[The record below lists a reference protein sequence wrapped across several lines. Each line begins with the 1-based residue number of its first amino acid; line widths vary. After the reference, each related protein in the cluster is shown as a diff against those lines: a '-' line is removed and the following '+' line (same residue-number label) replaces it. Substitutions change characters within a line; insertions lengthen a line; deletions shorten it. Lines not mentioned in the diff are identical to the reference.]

1 MMAMPKGLC
10 VVLLSVAGVLWFPR
24 AAHACSCEHLSPERQ
39 LAMADA
45 VFVGRVVGSQ
55 PLAWVDLQVRET
67 FKGTLDP
74 QVRIPTAVSDCD
86 YFLPPVTA
94 TTGREFL
101 IYATVVDGKLT
112 VSRCL
117 GSGTVE
123 QRRSDLERLR
133 QRPRGEARRQAVP
146 VGGAP
151 DTFIRP
157 SRPGQGTARS
167 RRATGRSPSRR
178 DACS

>member
-1 MMAMPKGLC
+1 MTRQYLFVVML
-10 VVLLSVAGVLWFPR
+10 VVLGLVAFPR
-24 AAHACSCEHLSPERQ
+24 AAAACSCERLAPQQQ

-67 FKGTLDP
+67 FKGKLDP
-74 QVRIPTAVSDCD
+74 QVRVPSAVSDCD

-94 TTGREFL
+94 TTGRDFL

-123 QRRSDLERLR
+123 ERRSDLERLR
-133 QRPRGEARRQAVP
+133 QRPR
-146 VGGAP
+146 
-151 DTFIRP
+151 
-157 SRPGQGTARS
+157 
-167 RRATGRSPSRR
+167 
-178 DACS
+178 

>member
-1 MMAMPKGLC
+1 MTLKGLR
-10 VVLLSVAGVLWFPR
+10 VVMLGAVGLVVFPR
-24 AAHACSCEHLSPERQ
+24 AAAACSCERLSPQRQ

-55 PLAWVDLQVRET
+55 PLAWVDLEVRET
-67 FKGTLDP
+67 FKGKPEP

-86 YFLPPVTA
+86 YFLPPVSA

-112 VSRCL
+112 VNRCL

-133 QRPRGEARRQAVP
+133 QRSRGEARPEGRALHGP
-146 VGGAP
+146 V
-151 DTFIRP
+151 
-157 SRPGQGTARS
+157 
-167 RRATGRSPSRR
+167 
-178 DACS
+178 